1 MYVSPFFVGGSACAA
16 PPKKEAR
23 GEMGM
28 MRSGQVGGEAQN
40 MN

>member
-1 MYVSPFFVGGSACAA
+1 LWEDQLA
-16 PPKKEAR
+16 PPLKKKEAG